1 MAVSAQSPVPSA
13 KVVPSEQVELR
24 ETIATPQ
31 LVPPHGSQT
40 VRPLLLP
47 EVERAEE
54 RRRAAQIRKIPLD
67 SRAVSDVLMLAMGAY
82 TPLQGFMG
90 HDDWHGSSLDMKLTS
105 GTFWPIPI
113 TLPVS
118 EDLAEGIHAREE
130 IALVDAG
137 SREILAVME
146 VHEKYAIDKR
156 AEAERVYRTTDAKHP
171 GVAKVLGQG
180 DVNLAGPV
188 RVLSEGEYPAKYP
201 DLYIPPV
208 RSRAMFV
215 EKGWSIVAAFQ
226 TRNPMHRSHEH
237 LVKIAV
243 EISDGVF
250 IHQVLGK
257 LKAGD
262 IPAEVRTRAIQAMID
277 NYFRPETVIQA
288 GYPIE
293 MRYAG
298 PREALLHAL
307 IRQNF
312 GCSHLIVGRDHAGV
326 GSYYGPFDAH
336 HIFNQLWPGAL
347 YTKPL
352 KIDVTFYCR
361 KCYGM
366 ATAKTCPHDP
376 QHHISISGT
385 EQREMLS
392 SNADIPPEFSRP
404 EVVAILKE
412 YYAGLRS
419 TG

>member
-1 MAVSAQSPVPSA
+1 M
-13 KVVPSEQVELR
+13 
-24 ETIATPQ
+24 PQ
-31 LVPPHGSQT
+31 LVPPHYSQQ
-40 VRPLLLP
+40 VKPLLLL
-47 EVERAEE
+47 ETERAEE
-54 RRRAAQIRKIPLD
+54 RRRADKFRKIPLD
-67 SRAVSDVLMLAMGAY
+67 SRTVSDLFMLAMGAY
-82 TPLQGFMG
+82 TPLDGFMG
-90 HDDWHGSSLDMKLTS
+90 HDDWRGACLDMKLSS
-105 GTFWPIPI
+105 GVFWPIPI
-113 TLPVS
+113 TLSV
-118 EDLAEGIHAREE
+118 DKGLADSVHAEE
-130 IALVDAG
+130 QVTLIDAQ
-137 SREILAVME
+137 SDEILAVME
-146 VHEKYAIDKR
+146 VREKYSIDKQF
-156 AEAERVYRTTDAKHP
+156 EVQHVYRTADPKHP
-171 GVAKVLGQG
+171 GVAKVLQQG
-180 DVNLAGPV
+180 DVNLAGPIV
-188 RVLSEGEYPAKYP
+188 ALSEGEYPAKYP
-201 DLYIPPV
+201 QLYIRPAQ
-208 RSRAMFV
+208 SRAMFL
-215 EKGWSIVAAFQ
+215 ERGWSNVAAFQ

-243 EISDGVF
+243 EVSDGVF

-277 NYFRPETVIQA
+277 NYFRPGTIVQA

-326 GSYYGPFDAH
+326 GDYYGPFDAH
-336 HIFNQLWPGAL
+336 HIFDQLWPGAL
-347 YTKPL
+347 HTRPL
-352 KIDVTFYCR
+352 KIDITFYCR

-376 QHHISISGT
+376 KHHISISGT

-412 YYAGLRS
+412 YYAGLQSKDPNRA
-419 TG
+419 T